1 MDKQTLTENLKVWLE
16 KFLKAKYSSSYEIET
31 VLLPETGISKMN
43 NDSIKKLPNYSAF
56 EFHPDI
62 LGILKEKQTGRLELV
77 LLNRSLSALS
87 LKELGE
93 MNCYARLTGAFL
105 AMVVSLNG
113 VSNEVSILL
122 IEDSIRNR
130 VLNYAENK
138 SLIVFGWDEK
148 SNKIN
153 RDTIIP
159 LEMKGFLEG

>member
-1 MDKQTLTENLKVWLE
+1 MDKQTLTESLKVWLE
-16 KFLKAKYSSSYEIET
+16 KFLKEKFSSYYEIET
-31 VLLPETGISKMN
+31 VLVPETGISKMN

-62 LGILKEKQTGRLELV
+62 LGILREKQTGRLELV

-138 SLIVFGWDEK
+138 SLIVFGWDE
-148 SNKIN
+148 NKNTIN
-153 RDTIIP
+153 PNSIIP
-159 LEMKGFLEG
+159 INQKNLLLE